1 MKLLKSIFRGLF
13 SEEISFLQKQIQSK
27 QTTLAEKESTINT
40 IRREKKQLESR
51 ISICQQEISNL
62 ENQTNV
68 LQKTIS
74 AKDSKLSAKNH
85 EISYLQKQIQSKQTT
100 LAEKEATINTII
112 REKQQLES
120 RMSICQQKISSLE
133 NQTNLLRK
141 TISTKDSELSEKNY
155 GTIVLEKS
163 LEETRTKSEND
174 KKLIKECRQQINNLV
189 SAKNE
194 LERLI
199 ESQKQLIKDNDTKT
213 QQFEDILRLSTDKI
227 ENLNSQKYTLEIKI
241 QELTHHLSD
250 VQKISTETEKELTV
264 KSNLLRAKE
273 TELVELKESRK
284 SLQEEV
290 NRLTGLLSERK
301 KQIDSLTSRNNIL
314 EADNQTLSAKLNEL
328 QSKSVDE
335 ELLTALKNDV
345 KQKQE
350 TISVLETDIQR
361 LNEELSSI
369 YNKNSEFNNQ
379 LNEKIHE
386 CEDLKRELQLVSAQY
401 EEIQRNEKT
410 LGQAEKRIAELENTL
425 KNAPTLNEL
434 IKRDKD
440 IEKLKAKIR
449 EYEAK
454 INALVSSTPASEESD
469 STQTEPT
476 PPGSEP
482 ADGSDTPKK
491 TEPTSHKNRKPKF
504 PYREK
509 PIAPAKDV
517 ATVDFPVIEND
528 NVYSQTAR
536 LIDKVFNHRS
546 NSFIMANDIF
556 LHKSVEEISRM
567 RFELEEATRTGTP
580 YLTCPCCG
588 NMVKIS
594 SRSVGFGLK
603 NREVQFFTHAV
614 KNVPCDLKR
623 DNSYT
628 LTIDDGMNVENDF
641 SYLKELRNLLVDSLR
656 TELSLNKGLSNV
668 EDCVYIYSE
677 ELPIMKRRL
686 ADIAARYNNRDVVF
700 ELVTPTTH
708 IARVHDRDIF
718 YLINRRQVFW
728 IFGLES
734 IVDYNELRRS
744 VSKDIFF
751 TNKRNV
757 FVFDLEAQEES
768 KRRGE
773 LMLKCNWLDE
783 DGAWYYQIEKNG
795 KNGILISLDQIH
807 FEDDSCRPYFYDADE
822 PFYLKHPTAERPIK
836 LSREKLKQDI
846 IEAWN
851 YEQQRN
857 RAVEEMLKYKRS
869 VEAYSDGEKWGFKY
883 GDVVFI
889 EPTFDSKPIMMG
901 DFAKVEKDGKYG
913 VVNRYGDY
921 RLQPEFDKVIL
932 LQNGYILYVS
942 KGNWYLFGVIDPLT
956 SFAID
961 DEVVVSTISKQ
972 SSIYHLII
980 KKSLFKGQQPE
991 EFYFVGNEIFKK
1003 NSSSGKWGLWQSN
1016 GEKVTDI
1023 SWDSLE
1029 FSSEDT
1035 IKVSSN
1041 GRTQLLALDGTVIK
1055 EQKYKSES
1063 KLANGYSIVET
1074 FDEYWGLTDNND
1086 LEVVLPEY
1094 DSIIAIDENFLKVQ
1108 KGNSWGVITSIGQ
1121 IIAEPIYRSVDGFDG
1136 KCFCVT
1142 KADETKGWGHLAG
1155 KLDMYGRPVSEVID
1169 EIKDDLLIIKFF
1181 EKYGLKKKSGYI
1193 VIPPLY
1199 DHLSYWGEDKFI
1211 AQKNNKFGIID
1222 SRNWILLNFE
1232 YSSITPLK
1240 DGRSTIKK
1248 GTLQNEIDTN
1258 LKIVEEAV
1266 IILNEGFKKIK
1277 LGGKWGILNPKGQVI
1292 VDYLYDE
1299 ISTFRGRLVGIINGR
1314 LIKLNAYY
1322 PYKLPM
1328 KGEFAGY
1335 SEIYGKKKSKK
1346 LIRVGGVLFQLL
1358 NKGLNEKTDNSIPV
1372 LLINWMPTDKYPVVM
1387 LQEDAN
1393 LFKKSKHIDKPE
1405 DFITGESYDAT
1416 ITSTIRSIG
1425 KDRERIKGFDVE
1437 IEGFSISHIYMND
1450 IVRCG
1455 LHTNELSVGDKL
1467 RLTKLGFDNDF
1478 DRTKWRI
1485 ELKSSN
1491 SVKE

>member
-1 MKLLKSIFRGLF
+1 MKFLKSIFRGLF
-13 SEEISFLQKQIQSK
+13 SEEISSLQKQVQSK
-27 QTTLAEKESTINT
+27 QKVLAEKETAIIE
-40 IRREKKQLESR
+40 IRREKQQLASQ
-51 ISICQQEISNL
+51 IDNCQQEISNL
-62 ENQTNV
+62 ENQANI
-68 LQKTIS
+68 LRGTIS
-74 AKDSKLSAKNH
+74 AKDTELSAKNQRIVVL
-85 EISYLQKQIQSKQTT
+85 ERSLSESRTESEN
-100 LAEKEATINTII
+100 EKE
-112 REKQQLES
+112 
-120 RMSICQQKISSLE
+120 
-133 NQTNLLRK
+133 
-141 TISTKDSELSEKNY
+141 
-155 GTIVLEKS
+155 
-163 LEETRTKSEND
+163 
-174 KKLIKECRQQINNLV
+174 LIQEYRQQINSLE
-189 SAKNE
+189 STKNE

-199 ESQKQLIKDNDTKT
+199 ENQKQLIRDNDTQT
-213 QQFEDILRLSTDKI
+213 QRFEENLRLSTEQI
-227 ENLNSQKYTLEIKI
+227 ENLNSQKSALEISI
-241 QELTHHLSD
+241 QELTQKLSEA
-250 VQKISTETEKELTV
+250 QRKSAETERELIE
-264 KSNLLRAKE
+264 KSDSLSAKE
-273 TELVELKESRK
+273 TEVSELEESYK
-284 SLQEEV
+284 SQKEEV
-290 NRLTGLLSERK
+290 ARLNGILAESKE
-301 KQIDSLTSRNNIL
+301 QIGTLTSRNNDL
-314 EADNQTLSAKLNEL
+314 ETKNQALTAKLNEL

-335 ELLTALKNDV
+335 ELLIALKNDI

-350 TISVLETDIQR
+350 AISVLESDIQH
-361 LNEELSSI
+361 LNEELSSVRI
-369 YNKNSEFNNQ
+369 KNSETNNL
-379 LNEKIHE
+379 LNEKIRE
-386 CEDLKRELQLVSAQY
+386 CEDLKRELQSVSAQY
-401 EEIQRNEKT
+401 EEIQRNEKA

-434 IKRDKD
+434 IKRDKKID
-440 IEKLKAKIR
+440 ELKAKIR

-454 INALVSSTPASEESD
+454 INALVSSTPASKEPD

-476 PPGSEP
+476 TPGSEP
-482 ADGSDTPKK
+482 ADGSYTSKK
-491 TEPTSHKNRKPKF
+491 TEPTSHKTRPVYRKPKF
-504 PYREK
+504 PYRKK

-517 ATVDFPVIEND
+517 VTVDFPVIEND

-546 NSFIMANDIF
+546 NSFISANDVF

-567 RFELEEATRTGTP
+567 RFELEEATRTGVP

-594 SRSVGFGLK
+594 SRSVGLGLK
-603 NREVQFFTHAV
+603 SREVQFFTHAV
-614 KNVPCDLKR
+614 KNIPCDLKR

-628 LTIDDGMNVENDF
+628 LTIDDGENSENDF
-641 SYLKELRNLLVDSLR
+641 SYLKKLRNLLADSLR
-656 TELSLNKGLSNV
+656 TELSLNKGLSDV
-668 EDCVYIYSE
+668 EDCVYIYSD

-686 ADIAARYNNRDVVF
+686 ADVTARYNNREIVF

-708 IARVHDRDIF
+708 VARVHDRDIF

-807 FEDDSCRPYFYDADE
+807 FEEDSCRPYFYDADE
-822 PFYLKHPTAERPIK
+822 PYYLKHPTAERPLK
-836 LSREKLKQDI
+836 LTREKLKQDI

-857 RAVEEMLKYKRS
+857 RAVEEMLKYKRG

-889 EPTFDSKPIMMG
+889 EPIFDSKPSMMG

-921 RLQPEFDKVIL
+921 RLQPEYDKVIL
-932 LQNGYILYVS
+932 LQNGYILYAS

-956 SFAID
+956 SFASD
-961 DEVVVSTISKQ
+961 DEVVVSTISNT

-980 KKSLFKGQQPE
+980 KKYLFKGQQPE

-1003 NSSSGKWGLWQSN
+1003 NSSSGKWSLWQSN

-1023 SWDSLE
+1023 SWDNLE
-1029 FSSEDT
+1029 FTSEDT

-1041 GRTQLLALDGTVIK
+1041 GRTQLLALDGTIIE

-1074 FDEYWGLTDNND
+1074 FDEYWGMTDSND
-1086 LEVVLPEY
+1086 FEVVSPKY
-1094 DSIIAIDENFLKVQ
+1094 DSIIALDDNFLKVQ
-1108 KGNSWGVITSIGQ
+1108 KVNSWGIITSTGQ
-1121 IIAEPIYRSVDGFDG
+1121 IIAEPTYRSVDGFDG
-1136 KCFCVT
+1136 NCFIVT
-1142 KADETKGWGHLAG
+1142 RPNETRGWGYLSG
-1155 KLDMYGRPVSEVID
+1155 KLDTTGKPVSEIISQTQYGV
-1169 EIKDDLLIIKFF
+1169 LITKSF
-1181 EKYGLKKKSGYI
+1181 EKYGLERNGN
-1193 VIPPLY
+1193 VLIPHIY
-1199 DHLSYWGEDKFI
+1199 DNISYWGEAKYI
-1211 AQKNNKFGIID
+1211 AQKDNKFGIID
-1222 SRNWILLNFE
+1222 SRNRVLLNFE

-1240 DGRSTIKK
+1240 EGKSTIKR
-1248 GTLQNEIDTN
+1248 GALQNEIDSN
-1258 LKIVEEAV
+1258 LKIVEELV
-1266 IILNEGFKKIK
+1266 IELQEGYKKIK
-1277 LGGKWGILNPKGQVI
+1277 LGGKWGILNPEGQVI

-1328 KGEFAGY
+1328 EGEFAGY
-1335 SEIYGKKKSKK
+1335 SEPSGKKKPHK
-1346 LIRVGGVLFQLL
+1346 LIRVGGVIFQLY
-1358 NKGLNEKTDNSIPV
+1358 NKESDDITDQPIPV
-1372 LLINWMPTDKYPVVM
+1372 LLINWAPTVKYPVVM
-1387 LQEDAN
+1387 LLAGAN
-1393 LFKKSKHIDKPE
+1393 LSKKSKHIDKPE
-1405 DFITGESYDAT
+1405 DYITGESYEAT
-1416 ITSTIRSIG
+1416 ITSAIMGTG
-1425 KDRERIKGFDVE
+1425 KDRRRIKGFDVE
-1437 IEGFSISHIYMND
+1437 VGGTSISHIYIKN

-1467 RLTKLGFDNDF
+1467 RLTKLGFDDEF
-1478 DRTKWRI
+1478 DRTNWRI

-1491 SVKE
+1491 SLKE

>member
-13 SEEISFLQKQIQSK
+13 SEEISSLKKQIQSK
-27 QTTLAEKESTINT
+27 QKVLAKKETTIIEV
-40 IRREKKQLESR
+40 RREKLQLASQVDN
-51 ISICQQEISNL
+51 CQQEISNL
-62 ENQTNV
+62 KNQAR
-68 LQKTIS
+68 I
-74 AKDSKLSAKNH
+74 
-85 EISYLQKQIQSKQTT
+85 
-100 LAEKEATINTII
+100 
-112 REKQQLES
+112 
-120 RMSICQQKISSLE
+120 
-133 NQTNLLRK
+133 LRG
-141 TISTKDSELSEKNY
+141 TISTKDTELSAKNQR
-155 GTIVLEKS
+155 IVVLERS
-163 LEETRTKSEND
+163 LAEKKTENEND
-174 KKLIKECRQQINNLV
+174 KELIKEYRQQIDSLV

-194 LERLI
+194 LERLV
-199 ESQKQLIKDNDTKT
+199 ETQKQRIKDNDAQNQK
-213 QQFEDILRLSTDKI
+213 FEKNLRLSTEQI
-227 ENLNSQKYTLEIKI
+227 ENLNSQKSALEIKI
-241 QELTHHLSD
+241 QELTHHLIE
-250 VQKISTETEKELTV
+250 VQKISAETEKELTV
-264 KSNLLRAKE
+264 KSNSLRAKE
-273 TELVELKESRK
+273 TKLLELDEFRK
-284 SLQEEV
+284 SLEEEV
-290 NRLTGLLSERK
+290 NRLTGLLSESK
-301 KQIDSLTSRNNIL
+301 EQIDSLTSRNHDL
-314 EADNQTLSAKLNEL
+314 ETNNQTLSGKLNVL

-350 TISVLETDIQR
+350 AISVLESDIQH

-369 YNKNSEFNNQ
+369 RNKNSESNNK
-379 LNEKIHE
+379 LNEKIRE
-386 CEDLKRELQLVSAQY
+386 CEDLKKELQSVSAQF
-401 EEIQRNEKT
+401 EEIQSKEKA
-410 LGQAEKRIAELENTL
+410 LHQAEKRIAELENSL

-434 IKRDKD
+434 IKRDKE
-440 IEKLKAKIR
+440 IEKLKVKIR

-454 INALVSSTPASEESD
+454 INVLVSRA
-469 STQTEPT
+469 
-476 PPGSEP
+476 PGSEEP
-482 ADGSDTPKK
+482 DPTPTEPSAPGSEQTGNSETPKK
-491 TEPTSHKNRKPKF
+491 TESTTYKTRPVYRKPKF
-504 PYREK
+504 PYRKK

-546 NSFIMANDIF
+546 NSFITANDIF

-567 RFELEEATRTGTP
+567 RFELEEATRTGIP

-603 NREVQFFTHAV
+603 SREVQFFTHAV

-628 LTIDDGMNVENDF
+628 LTIDDGENIENDF

-686 ADIAARYNNRDVVF
+686 ADVAARYNNRDVVF

-822 PFYLKHPTAERPIK
+822 PFYLKHPTAERPLK

-889 EPTFDSKPIMMG
+889 EPIFDSKPIMMG

-921 RLQPEFDKVIL
+921 QLQPEFDKVIL
-932 LQNGYILYVS
+932 LQNGYILYAS

-956 SFAID
+956 SFATD

-980 KKSLFKGQQPE
+980 KKYLFKGQQPE

-1003 NSSSGKWGLWQSN
+1003 NSSSGKWSLWQSN

-1029 FSSEDT
+1029 FTSEDT

-1041 GRTQLLALDGTVIK
+1041 GRIQLLALDGTVIE

-1063 KLANGYSIVET
+1063 KLVNGYSIVET
-1074 FDEYWGLTDNND
+1074 FDEYWGITDSND
-1086 LEVVLPEY
+1086 LEVVLPKY
-1094 DSIIAIDENFLKVQ
+1094 NSIIALDDNFLKVQ
-1108 KGNSWGVITSIGQ
+1108 KG
-1121 IIAEPIYRSVDGFDG
+1121 
-1136 KCFCVT
+1136 
-1142 KADETKGWGHLAG
+1142 
-1155 KLDMYGRPVSEVID
+1155 
-1169 EIKDDLLIIKFF
+1169 
-1181 EKYGLKKKSGYI
+1181 
-1193 VIPPLY
+1193 
-1199 DHLSYWGEDKFI
+1199 
-1211 AQKNNKFGIID
+1211 
-1222 SRNWILLNFE
+1222 
-1232 YSSITPLK
+1232 
-1240 DGRSTIKK
+1240 
-1248 GTLQNEIDTN
+1248 
-1258 LKIVEEAV
+1258 
-1266 IILNEGFKKIK
+1266 
-1277 LGGKWGILNPKGQVI
+1277 
-1292 VDYLYDE
+1292 
-1299 ISTFRGRLVGIINGR
+1299 
-1314 LIKLNAYY
+1314 
-1322 PYKLPM
+1322 
-1328 KGEFAGY
+1328 
-1335 SEIYGKKKSKK
+1335 
-1346 LIRVGGVLFQLL
+1346 
-1358 NKGLNEKTDNSIPV
+1358 
-1372 LLINWMPTDKYPVVM
+1372 
-1387 LQEDAN
+1387 
-1393 LFKKSKHIDKPE
+1393 
-1405 DFITGESYDAT
+1405 
-1416 ITSTIRSIG
+1416 
-1425 KDRERIKGFDVE
+1425 
-1437 IEGFSISHIYMND
+1437 
-1450 IVRCG
+1450 
-1455 LHTNELSVGDKL
+1455 
-1467 RLTKLGFDNDF
+1467 
-1478 DRTKWRI
+1478 
-1485 ELKSSN
+1485 
-1491 SVKE
+1491 

>member
-1 MKLLKSIFRGLF
+1 MKFLKSIFRGLF
-13 SEEISFLQKQIQSK
+13 SEEISSLQKQVQSK
-27 QTTLAEKESTINT
+27 QKVLAEKETAIIE
-40 IRREKKQLESR
+40 IRREKQQLASQ
-51 ISICQQEISNL
+51 IDNCQQEISNL
-62 ENQTNV
+62 ENQANI
-68 LQKTIS
+68 LRGTIS
-74 AKDSKLSAKNH
+74 AKDTELSARNQRIVVL
-85 EISYLQKQIQSKQTT
+85 ERSLS
-100 LAEKEATINTII
+100 
-112 REKQQLES
+112 ES
-120 RMSICQQKISSLE
+120 RTE
-133 NQTNLLRK
+133 
-141 TISTKDSELSEKNY
+141 
-155 GTIVLEKS
+155 
-163 LEETRTKSEND
+163 SEND
-174 KKLIKECRQQINNLV
+174 KELIQEYSQQINSLE

-194 LERLI
+194 LEKLI
-199 ESQKQLIKDNDTKT
+199 ENQKQLIRDNDTQT
-213 QQFEDILRLSTDKI
+213 QRFEENLRLSKEQI
-227 ENLNSQKYTLEIKI
+227 ENLNSQKSALEINI
-241 QELTHHLSD
+241 QELTQQLSE
-250 VQKISTETEKELTV
+250 VQRKSAETERELTV
-264 KSNLLRAKE
+264 KSDSLRAKE
-273 TELVELKESRK
+273 TELLELNESRK
-284 SLQEEV
+284 SLEEV
-290 NRLTGLLSERK
+290 NRLTGLLSESK
-301 KQIDSLTSRNNIL
+301 ELVDSLTSRNNDLETNNQIL
-314 EADNQTLSAKLNEL
+314 SGKLNML

-350 TISVLETDIQR
+350 AISVLESDIQR

-369 YNKNSEFNNQ
+369 RNKNSESNNL
-379 LNEKIHE
+379 LNEKIRE
-386 CEDLKRELQLVSAQY
+386 CEDLKKELQSVSAQF
-401 EEIQRNEKT
+401 EEIQSKEKS
-410 LGQAEKRIAELENTL
+410 LHQAKKRISELENTL

-434 IKRDKD
+434 IKRDKE

-454 INALVSSTPASEESD
+454 INALVSSTPVSEEPD
-469 STQTEPT
+469 STQTEPSA
-476 PPGSEP
+476 PESEP
-482 ADGSDTPKK
+482 TDGLDTSKK
-491 TEPTSHKNRKPKF
+491 SEPTTHKTRPVYRKPKF
-504 PYREK
+504 PYRKK
-509 PIAPAKDV
+509 PIAPSKDV
-517 ATVDFPVIEND
+517 VTVDFPVIEND

-546 NSFIMANDIF
+546 NSFISANDVF

-567 RFELEEATRTGTP
+567 RFELEEATRTGVP

-603 NREVQFFTHAV
+603 SREVQFFTHAV

-628 LTIDDGMNVENDF
+628 LTIDDGENSENDF
-641 SYLKELRNLLVDSLR
+641 SYLKELRNLLADSLR

-668 EDCVYIYSE
+668 EDCVYIYSD

-686 ADIAARYNNRDVVF
+686 ADVTARYNNTDVVF

-708 IARVHDRDIF
+708 VARVHDRDIF
-718 YLINRRQVFW
+718 YLINRMQVFW

-807 FEDDSCRPYFYDADE
+807 FEGDSCRPYFYDADE
-822 PFYLKHPTAERPIK
+822 PYYLKHPTAERPLK
-836 LSREKLKQDI
+836 LTREKLKQDI

-857 RAVEEMLKYKRS
+857 RAVEEMLKYKRG

-883 GDVVFI
+883 RDVVFI
-889 EPTFDSKPIMMG
+889 EPIFDSKPSMMG
-901 DFAKVEKDGKYG
+901 DFAMVVKDGKYG

-921 RLQPEFDKVIL
+921 RLQPEYDKVIL
-932 LQNGYILYVS
+932 LPNGYILYAS

-956 SFAID
+956 SYASD
-961 DEVVVSTISKQ
+961 DEVVVSTISNT

-980 KKSLFKGQQPE
+980 KKYLFKGQQPE

-1003 NSSSGKWGLWQSN
+1003 NSSSRKWSLWQSN

-1029 FSSEDT
+1029 FTSEDT

-1041 GRTQLLALDGTVIK
+1041 GRTQLLALDGTIIE

-1074 FDEYWGLTDNND
+1074 FDEYWGMTDSND
-1086 LEVVLPEY
+1086 LEVVSPKY
-1094 DSIIAIDENFLKVQ
+1094 DSIISLDDNFLKVQ
-1108 KGNSWGVITSIGQ
+1108 KGNSWGIITSTGQ
-1121 IIAEPIYRSVDGFDG
+1121 IIAEPTYRSVDGFDG
-1136 KCFCVT
+1136 NCFIVT
-1142 KADETKGWGHLAG
+1142 RPNETRGWGYLSG
-1155 KLDMYGRPVSEVID
+1155 KLDTTGKPVSEIISQTQYGV
-1169 EIKDDLLIIKFF
+1169 LITKSF
-1181 EKYGLKKKSGYI
+1181 EKYGLERNGNI
-1193 VIPPLY
+1193 LIPHIY
-1199 DHLSYWGEDKFI
+1199 DNISYWGEAKYI
-1211 AQKNNKFGIID
+1211 AQKDNKFGIID
-1222 SRNWILLNFE
+1222 SRNRILLNFE
-1232 YSSITPLK
+1232 YSAITPLK
-1240 DGRSTIKK
+1240 EGKSTIKR
-1248 GTLQNEIDTN
+1248 GALQNEIDSN
-1258 LKIVEEAV
+1258 LKIVEELV
-1266 IILNEGFKKIK
+1266 IELQEGYKKIK
-1277 LGGKWGILNPKGQVI
+1277 LGGKWGILNPEGQVI

-1328 KGEFAGY
+1328 DGQSLGIKENRDLITIGGVVFQNFYRRHSIEV
-1335 SEIYGKKKSKK
+1335 GKKENM
-1346 LIRVGGVLFQLL
+1346 VLL
-1358 NKGLNEKTDNSIPV
+1358 NWTQNMRFPIV
-1372 LLINWMPTDKYPVVM
+1372 MPLDKI
-1387 LQEDAN
+1387 
-1393 LFKKSKHIDKPE
+1393 KKIKKAKHIDKPD
-1405 DFITGESYDAT
+1405 DFVVGETYQAT
-1416 ITSTIRSIG
+1416 ITSIKKVTSGKVKALKVKMPDGKNSSIYLN
-1425 KDRERIKGFDVE
+1425 DLIKTSVDASRLE
-1437 IEGFSISHIYMND
+1437 IGTKIYVTKM
-1450 IVRCG
+1450 G
-1455 LHTNELSVGDKL
+1455 YNEEL
-1467 RLTKLGFDNDF
+1467 

-1485 ELKSSN
+1485 DQIV
-1491 SVKE
+1491 SVGK

>member
-1 MKLLKSIFRGLF
+1 MKFLKSIFRGLF
-13 SEEISFLQKQIQSK
+13 SEEISSLQKQIQSK
-27 QTTLAEKESTINT
+27 QKVLAEKETAIIE
-40 IRREKKQLESR
+40 IRREKQQLASQVDNF
-51 ISICQQEISNL
+51 QQEISNF
-62 ENQTNV
+62 ENRANI
-68 LQKTIS
+68 LRGIIS
-74 AKDSKLSAKNH
+74 AKDSDLSAKN
-85 EISYLQKQIQSKQTT
+85 QR
-100 LAEKEATINTII
+100 II
-112 REKQQLES
+112 VLERS
-120 RMSICQQKISSLE
+120 
-133 NQTNLLRK
+133 
-141 TISTKDSELSEKNY
+141 LSEKK
-155 GTIVLEKS
+155 TE
-163 LEETRTKSEND
+163 SEID
-174 KKLIKECRQQINNLV
+174 KKLIEEYRQQINSLE
-189 SAKNE
+189 SAKKE

-199 ESQKQLIKDNDTKT
+199 ESQKQIIKANDTKT
-213 QQFEDILRLSTDKI
+213 NQFEENLRLSTEQI
-227 ENLNSQKYTLEIKI
+227 ENLNTHKSTLEIKI
-241 QELTHHLSD
+241 QELTHHLSE
-250 VQKISTETEKELTV
+250 VQRKSAETERELIE
-264 KSNLLRAKE
+264 KSDSLSAKE
-273 TELVELKESRK
+273 TEVSELEKTCK
-284 SLQEEV
+284 SLEGEV
-290 NRLTGLLSERK
+290 ARLTGILSESK
-301 KQIDSLTSRNNIL
+301 EQIDFLTSRNNVL
-314 EADNQTLSAKLNEL
+314 EADNQTLSAKLNKL
-328 QSKSVDE
+328 QSESVDE

-350 TISVLETDIQR
+350 TISVLESDIQR

-369 YNKNSEFNNQ
+369 HNKNSELNSQ
-379 LNEKIHE
+379 LNDKIRE
-386 CEDLKRELQLVSAQY
+386 CENLKKELQSITTQY
-401 EEIQRNEKT
+401 SEIQSKGKALN
-410 LGQAEKRIAELENTL
+410 QAEKRIAELANTL

-434 IKRDKD
+434 IKRDKE

-454 INALVSSTPASEESD
+454 INVLALTIPDTEEPD
-469 STQTEPT
+469 STESEPSS
-476 PPGSEP
+476 PGSEP
-482 ADGSDTPKK
+482 TDGLDTSKK
-491 TEPTSHKNRKPKF
+491 TESTTHKARPVYRKLKF
-504 PYREK
+504 PYRKK

-546 NSFIMANDIF
+546 NSFITANDIF

-567 RFELEEATRTGTP
+567 RFELEEATRTGIP

-588 NMVKIS
+588 NMVKVS

-603 NREVQFFTHAV
+603 SREVQFFTHAV

-628 LTIDDGMNVENDF
+628 LTIDDGENIENDF

-677 ELPIMKRRL
+677 EFPIMKRRL
-686 ADIAARYNNRDVVF
+686 ADVAARYNNRDVVF

-822 PFYLKHPTAERPIK
+822 PFYLKHPTAERPLK

-889 EPTFDSKPIMMG
+889 EPIFDSKPIMMG

-932 LQNGYILYVS
+932 LQNGYILYAS

-956 SFAID
+956 SFATE

-980 KKSLFKGQQPE
+980 KKYLFKGQQPE

-1041 GRTQLLALDGTVIK
+1041 GRTQLLALDGTVIE

-1074 FDEYWGLTDNND
+1074 FDEYWGITDSND
-1086 LEVVLPEY
+1086 LEVVLPKY
-1094 DSIIAIDENFLKVQ
+1094 NSIIALDDNFLKVQ
-1108 KGNSWGVITSIGQ
+1108 KGNSWGIITSAGQ
-1121 IIAEPIYRSVDGFDG
+1121 FIAEPIYRSIDGLDG
-1136 KCFCVT
+1136 NCFTVT
-1142 KADETKGWGHLAG
+1142 KLNEARGWGYLSG
-1155 KLDMYGRPVSEVID
+1155 KLDYTGRPVSE
-1169 EIKDDLLIIKFF
+1169 IISKTQNGISITKSF
-1181 EKYGLKKKSGYI
+1181 EKYGLEKNGK
-1193 VIPPLY
+1193 VIIPHAY
-1199 DHLSYWGEDKFI
+1199 DNLSYWGEDKFI
-1211 AQKNNKFGIID
+1211 AQKDNKFGIID
-1222 SRNWILLNFE
+1222 SNNKVILNFE
-1232 YSSITPLK
+1232 YSFITPLK
-1240 DGRSTIKK
+1240 EGKSTIKR
-1248 GTLQNEIDTN
+1248 GTLQNVIDNN
-1258 LKIVEEAV
+1258 LKIVEDLV
-1266 IILNEGFKKIK
+1266 IKLHEGYKKIK
-1277 LGGKWGILNPKGQVI
+1277 LGGKWGILNPEGQVI

-1328 KGEFAGY
+1328 DGEFAGY
-1335 SEIYGKKKSKK
+1335 SEPSGKKNPHK
-1346 LIRVGGVLFQLL
+1346 LIRVGGVIFQLY
-1358 NKGLNEKTDNSIPV
+1358 NKESDDIAGQPIPV
-1372 LLINWMPTDKYPVVM
+1372 LLINWAPTVKYPVVM
-1387 LQEDAN
+1387 LLEGAN
-1393 LFKKSKHIDKPE
+1393 LSKKSKHIDKPE
-1405 DFITGESYDAT
+1405 DYITGESYEAT
-1416 ITSTIRSIG
+1416 ITSTIMGTG
-1425 KDRERIKGFDVE
+1425 KDRRRIKGFNVE
-1437 IEGFSISHIYMND
+1437 VRGSSISHIYIKD

-1467 RLTKLGFDNDF
+1467 RLTKLGFDDEL
-1478 DRTKWRI
+1478 DRTNWRI
-1485 ELKSSN
+1485 ELKSS
-1491 SVKE
+1491 SSLKE